1 MCAQQQKYT
10 NLSGGRIAS
19 DVARPREWTRRCV
32 RLPTKIVYNE
42 RKGVSGIHLLSGAKT
57 KKKKK
62 KKKWKVKQEQQQIM
76 SARKEIN

>member
-1 MCAQQQKYT
+1 
-10 NLSGGRIAS
+10 
-19 DVARPREWTRRCV
+19 V
-32 RLPTKIVYNE
+32 RSPTKIVYNE

-62 KKKWKVKQEQQQIM
+62 KKKQKKWKVKQAQQQIM

>member
-1 MCAQQQKYT
+1 M
-10 NLSGGRIAS
+10 RRH
-19 DVARPREWTRRCV
+19 ARS
-32 RLPTKIVYNE
+32 PTKIVYNE

-62 KKKWKVKQEQQQIM
+62 KKKKWKVKQEQQQIM